1 MNSKTLTTK
10 LIASLAMLLIS
21 TISIAQQGINYQGVA
36 RDADQQLIT
45 DTEITLEININKA
58 AVAGETVYTETHT
71 VTTDTNGVFSVVIGQ
86 GTTASEFTDIN
97 WAEDMHYLNVWLNNV
112 EIGTTE
118 FKSVP
123 YTQAMGKW
131 QAHMNGL
138 MPVGTGNSIYIGE
151 KAGENENLNSV
162 NNNIGLGLFALQSN
176 SGGYNNIALGSEAL
190 KLNASGINNTAMG
203 NRALYSNTTGNH
215 NLAIGLDAME
225 SNSTGSNNI
234 AIGEQAMQNNEE
246 GNDNVANGF
255 SALNA
260 NTTGNNNTANGNS
273 ALLNNTSGNN
283 NIASGF
289 ESLYSNTSGNDNV
302 ALGFLSLHENTEGN
316 GNIALGNR
324 SLKLNTS
331 GSNNIALGVN
341 AMESNTIGYANI
353 AMGSST
359 LKDNTTGI
367 HNIAMG
373 INALESNTI
382 GYFNFAAGASALQSN
397 SEGLKNIAIGS
408 STLQNNTNGE
418 SNIALGSNSLFFNDT
433 GDHNIAIGI
442 ESLIDNVSGE
452 SNIGIGFS
460 ALQSNID
467 DLNIAIGKTALYNH
481 ATGSQNLALGHSAL
495 FSHQTGSFNTALG
508 SRALKDNVSGDFNVA
523 IGYRAGSQ
531 NLGERNVFIGSY
543 SGTHSDYDNVSNTL
557 IIDVTGSNTPLI
569 YGHFYD
575 EILGFNAKVGIGTD
589 TPAVPLHITFG
600 SDVDLTN
607 GSGVFV
613 IGNESTHNLA
623 MDSNEIQAR
632 NNGNASDLYLQSEG
646 GNVRVGGAVVH
657 ASDKR
662 LKRDINDISYGLQEV
677 LKLRPTEYFWK
688 GKTQEHKSLGLI
700 AQEVDKII
708 KNVVTYDKE
717 QDKYG
722 VSYTELIP
730 VLIKAIQEQEKAIK
744 KLEEEVAELK
754 LSTK

>member
-1 MNSKTLTTK
+1 MKSKLLTIK
-10 LIASLAMLLIS
+10 LIVSLAMLLIT
-21 TISIAQQGINYQGVA
+21 TISIAQQGVNYQGVA
-36 RDADQQLIT
+36 RDADQQLIA
-45 DTEITLEININKA
+45 DTEITLEININKTA
-58 AVAGETVYTETHT
+58 AAGETVYTETHT

-86 GTTASEFTDIN
+86 GITISTEFEDIN
-97 WAEDMHYLNVWLNNV
+97 WAEDKHYLNVWLNNV

-131 QAHMNGL
+131 QAHINGV

-176 SGGYNNIALGSEAL
+176 ADGYNNIALGSETL
-190 KLNASGINNTAMG
+190 KLNESGINNTAMG
-203 NRALYSNTTGNH
+203 NRALSSNTTGNH

-260 NTTGNNNTANGNS
+260 NTTGNNNSANGNS

-289 ESLYSNTSGNDNV
+289 EALYSNTTGNDNI
-302 ALGFLSLHENTEGN
+302 AHGFLSLHENTEGD

-324 SLKLNTS
+324 SLKLNTI
-331 GSNNIALGVN
+331 GNGNIALG
-341 AMESNTIGYANI
+341 
-353 AMGSST
+353 
-359 LKDNTTGI
+359 DNT
-367 HNIAMG
+367 
-373 INALESNTI
+373 LENNTS
-382 GYFNFAAGASALQSN
+382 GGDNV
-397 SEGLKNIAIGS
+397 AIGRFNLVNNQEGILNVS
-408 STLQNNTNGE
+408 MGKYSLINNTD
-418 SNIALGSNSLFFNDT
+418 GSK
-433 GDHNIAIGI
+433 
-442 ESLIDNVSGE
+442 NVAVGAKSME
-452 SNIGIGFS
+452 
-460 ALQSNID
+460 
-467 DLNIAIGKTALYNH
+467 NH
-481 ATGSQNLALGHSAL
+481 IN
-495 FSHQTGSFNTALG
+495 
-508 SRALKDNVSGDFNVA
+508 GDFNVA
-523 IGYRAGSQ
+523 LGYGALWTNETGEDNIAIGRFAGM
-531 NLGERNVFIGSY
+531 NHTGENSVFIGKFA
-543 SGTHSDYDNVSNTL
+543 GDYDTFHDMSNIL
-557 IIDVTGSNTPLI
+557 IIDQGYDPSPLI
-569 YGHFYD
+569 YGEFD
-575 EILGFNAKVGIGTD
+575 NSILSFGAKVGIGTREP
-589 TPAVPLHITFG
+589 TVPLNIQAANDASLNFG
-600 SDVDLTN
+600 T
-607 GSGVFV
+607 GYFV
-613 IGNESTHNLA
+613 IGQEEFKNLVF
-623 MDSNEIQAR
+623 DTNEIQAR
-632 NNGNASDLYLQSEG
+632 NNGNASDLYLQNEG

-657 ASDKR
+657 ASDAR
-662 LKRDINDISYGLQEV
+662 LKRDINDISYGLKDI

-688 GKTQEHKSLGLI
+688 GKEQEHKSLGLI
-700 AQEVDKII
+700 AQEVDEVI